1 MPTHTWAA
9 SGLLFEN
16 CSCQLL
22 CPAHVSFKNT
32 CDHDRCRGHWGI
44 HIAEGHYGD
53 VTLNDLNLVIVYDAP
68 VRMCSGDWKEMFY
81 VDERA
86 TGAQRQALE
95 AIFAGQAGG
104 PWETLAGFVSTRLPS
119 RFVPIRFEDDG
130 REKRLSIPEVFETR
144 VTAIRGSDGQG
155 NAVLSNLYN
164 VIHGAVQVLARGRT
178 RCVDGPFEFTH
189 EKTHALYSRFS
200 WEVAE

>member
-1 MPTHTWAA
+1 MPTLTWAA

-32 CDHDRCRGHWGI
+32 CDHDRCQGYWGI
-44 HIAEGHYGD
+44 HIDEGHSGD
-53 VTLNDLNLVIVYDAP
+53 VTLNDLNLVIMYDAP
-68 VRMCSGDWKEMFY
+68 VRMYSGDWKEMFY

-155 NAVLSNLYN
+155 NAVL
-164 VIHGAVQVLARGRT
+164 
-178 RCVDGPFEFTH
+178 FES
-189 EKTHALYSRFS
+189 L
-200 WEVAE
+200 

>member
-1 MPTHTWAA
+1 MPTLTWAA

-32 CDHDRCRGHWGI
+32 CDHDRCRGYWGI

-68 VRMCSGDWKEMFY
+68 VRMYSGDWQEMFY

-95 AIFAGQAGG
+95 AIFSGQAGG
-104 PWETLAGFVSTRLPS
+104 LGRRWRVSCPRGFPPDSSRSGLKMTGGRNDSASRRCLKPGSPRSAEAMAKGTPCCRIST
-119 RFVPIRFEDDG
+119 
-130 REKRLSIPEVFETR
+130 T
-144 VTAIRGSDGQG
+144 
-155 NAVLSNLYN
+155 
-164 VIHGAVQVLARGRT
+164 
-178 RCVDGPFEFTH
+178 
-189 EKTHALYSRFS
+189 
-200 WEVAE
+200 